1 MMYLFLTIAVLIVI
15 ALVGMVVKVSK
26 ELEKEQNRSME
37 LLHKNIFLKLKVN
50 ELEKKTYGLRNAS
63 VGE

>member
-1 MMYLFLTIAVLIVI
+1 MYLFLTIAVLIVI